1 MRHLFLLVLIVVSGA
16 SCASSRPSAR
26 QETGLL
32 RLEIEPSDAI
42 IWVDEQYLGQANGW
56 LEGTLRVP
64 VGVRRLELQA
74 EGFMTQRFDIAITT
88 HEEVILR
95 LIMQPDLEDL
105 DEASEES

>member
-1 MRHLFLLVLIVVSGA
+1 MRHLFLLLSFLVFVA
-16 SCASSRPSAR
+16 SCASSRPSAS

-32 RLEIEPSDAI
+32 RLEIEPSDAT
-42 IWVDEQYLGQANGW
+42 IWVDDQYLGQANGW

-95 LIMQPDLEDL
+95 LAMQPELEDL
-105 DEASEES
+105 DDVSEES